1 MTGRHNWT
9 QSVTATR
16 GKLAV
21 VAVLALLVTGRLVY
35 TQVWGMGGK
44 RPADWVDVTHKMGTI
59 EFTRRVQ
66 GVYHS
71 RASFERLVEA
81 TMPGRAP
88 EPPPHD
94 WAHDQIVVIAL
105 GPRSSTGYSLRI
117 LSVVERRRGIYVD
130 AREETPSLGES
141 VTAQVT
147 YVYRL
152 LSMPGKAKPVYVKL
166 RGR

>member
-1 MTGRHNWT
+1 M
-9 QSVTATR
+9 
-16 GKLAV
+16 
-21 VAVLALLVTGRLVY
+21 LALLIAGRLVY
-35 TQVWGMGGK
+35 TQVYGMGGK
-44 RPADWVDVTHKMGTI
+44 RPVHWVDVTHRTGTI

-71 RASFERLVEA
+71 RAAFERLLES

-88 EPPPHD
+88 KPPPHD

-117 LSVVERRRGIYVD
+117 VHVIERRRGIYID
-130 AREETPSLGES
+130 AREETPSLGEP
-141 VTAQVT
+141 VTARVT

-166 RGR
+166 QGR

>member
-1 MTGRHNWT
+1 M
-9 QSVTATR
+9 
-16 GKLAV
+16 
-21 VAVLALLVTGRLVY
+21 LALLIAGRLVY
-35 TQVWGMGGK
+35 TQVYGMGGK
-44 RPADWVDVTHKMGTI
+44 RRVHWVDVTHRTGTI

-71 RASFERLVEA
+71 RAAFERLLES

-88 EPPPHD
+88 KPPPHD

-117 LSVVERRRGIYVD
+117 VRVTERRRGIYID
-130 AREETPSLGES
+130 AREETPSLGEP
-141 VTAQVT
+141 VTARVT

-166 RGR
+166 QGR

>member
-1 MTGRHNWT
+1 
-9 QSVTATR
+9 
-16 GKLAV
+16 
-21 VAVLALLVTGRLVY
+21 
-35 TQVWGMGGK
+35 MGGQK
-44 RPADWVDVTHKMGTI
+44 AVHWVDVTHRMRAI

-71 RASFERLVEA
+71 RAAFERLLEA

-117 LSVVERRRGIYVD
+117 LSVVERRRGIYVE
-130 AREETPSLGES
+130 AREETPSLGEP
-141 VTAQVT
+141 VTARVT

-166 RGR
+166 QGR

>member
-1 MTGRHNWT
+1 M
-9 QSVTATR
+9 
-16 GKLAV
+16 
-21 VAVLALLVTGRLVY
+21 AVLALAIAGRLVY
-35 TQVWGMGGK
+35 TQVWGMGGE
-44 RPADWVDVTHKMGTI
+44 RPVHWVDVTHKMGAI

-88 EPPPHD
+88 KPPPHD

-105 GPRSSTGYSLRI
+105 GPRSSTGYSLQI

-141 VTAQVT
+141 VTAGVT

-166 RGR
+166 QGR

>member
-1 MTGRHNWT
+1 MAWT
-9 QSVTATR
+9 
-16 GKLAV
+16 
-21 VAVLALLVTGRLVY
+21 
-35 TQVWGMGGK
+35 
-44 RPADWVDVTHKMGTI
+44 DVTHRTRPI
-59 EFTRRVQ
+59 EFTRRLQ

-71 RASFERLVEA
+71 RGAFERLLDA

-117 LSVVERRRGIYVD
+117 QRVVERRRGIYVY
-130 AREETPSLGES
+130 ARERTPKLGEP
-141 VTAQVT
+141 VTARVT

-166 RGR
+166 QGR